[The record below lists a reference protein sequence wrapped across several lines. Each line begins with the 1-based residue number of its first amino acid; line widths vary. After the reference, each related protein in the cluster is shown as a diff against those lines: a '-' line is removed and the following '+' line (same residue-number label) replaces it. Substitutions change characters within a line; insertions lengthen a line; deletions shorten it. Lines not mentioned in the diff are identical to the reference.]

1 MAPKRYFLET
11 MGCQMNVLDSQLVS
25 GQLRALGY
33 EPTEHAKDA
42 DVVLIN
48 TCSVRGHAEE
58 KVYSR
63 LGELGRIKRRRP
75 EMIIGVIGCMAERDG
90 DNLLARCRHVDLLCG
105 PGQLAR
111 LPALLAEV
119 MEKHTRPAALAQSR
133 SRALSAEQ
141 RSLALYDLEALDM
154 ARPIPRD
161 GSVRQSYIRVQ
172 RGCDKFCTFCVVPF
186 TRGPEVS
193 RPPGNIVE
201 EARRLADAG
210 AKEITLLGQT
220 VNSYAYPENGR
231 TVRFAELLQRV
242 HEVPGIERLRFVT
255 SYPGDFTDDVLEAM
269 RDLPRVCEYLHIPA
283 QSGSNSVLR
292 RMKRQY
298 TVEEYVDL
306 IDRAR
311 AIVPGLALAG
321 DFIVGFS
328 GETDA
333 EFEQSVALMERVRY
347 QNCFIFRYSPRPGT
361 AADRTLSDD
370 VPMEIKRQRNTRL
383 LQVQDRI
390 SREDNAR
397 RIGQT
402 VEVLVEGF
410 SKAAIKAQE
419 AEQSRGQEVGWRRS
433 DQLTGRTRGDQ
444 IVVFGGP
451 GSLIGRFVRVRITSA
466 TALTLHGNLVDRE
479 ERRAGGDSSS
489 RGAAFSAPD
498 AEAVTRNSRL
508 ST

>member
-1 MAPKRYFLET
+1 MDTKRYVFLET

-33 EPTEHAKDA
+33 EPTGHAKDA

-63 LGELGRIKRRRP
+63 LGELERIKRRRP
-75 EMIIGVIGCMAERDG
+75 EMIIAVIGCMAERDG
-90 DNLLARCRHVDLLCG
+90 DGVLARCRHVDLLCG

-111 LPALLAEV
+111 LPALIAEV
-119 MEKHTRPAALAQSR
+119 MEKHSRPAALAQSR
-133 SRALSAEQ
+133 SRTLSAEE

-161 GSVRQSYIRVQ
+161 GSARQSYIRVQ
-172 RGCDKFCTFCVVPF
+172 RGCDKFWTCCVVPV
-186 TRGPEVS
+186 TLGPEVS
-193 RPPGNIVE
+193 GATANIVE
-201 EARRLADAG
+201 EARRLADDG

-283 QSGSNSVLR
+283 QSGSNSVLQ
-292 RMKRQY
+292 RMKRRY

-311 AIVPGLALAG
+311 AIVPGVALAG

-333 EFEQSVALMERVRY
+333 EFEQSVALRERVRY

-361 AADRTLSDD
+361 AADRTLPDD
-370 VPMEIKRQRNTRL
+370 VPMDVKRWRNTRL
-383 LQVQDRI
+383 LQLQDRI

-410 SKAAIKAQE
+410 SKAAIRAQE
-419 AEQSRGQEVGWRRS
+419 AEQSRGHEVGWRRS

-444 IVVFGGP
+444 IVVFPGP
-451 GSLIGRFVRVRITSA
+451 ASLIGRFVRVRITSA
-466 TALTLHGNLVDRE
+466 TALTLHGNVVHTE
-479 ERRAGGDSSS
+479 ACPAQPGERSGGV
-489 RGAAFSAPD
+489 RRD
-498 AEAVTRNSRL
+498 ASDPGCDPRNP
-508 ST
+508 